1 MQAFGKKRWAIAGGH
16 IPLESNGPEPE
27 FTSRDELAVLNC
39 SDSAARIR
47 MHIHYA
53 DRPAVGP
60 YELEIAPRRVRHIR
74 FNDLIFPEALPLDE
88 AFGAVIDADVPV
100 VVQFTRL
107 DGGTRARSAV
117 ATAAY
122 VARTSSRRRP
132 R

>member
-1 MQAFGKKRWAIAGGH
+1 MQALGKRRWAMAGGH

-27 FTSRDELAVLNC
+27 FTSRDELSVLNC
-39 SDSAARIR
+39 SDTAARIR
-47 MHIHYA
+47 IHIHYA

-60 YELEIAPRRVRHIR
+60 YELEIAAKRVRHIR
-74 FNDLIFPEALPLDE
+74 FNDLIFPEAPPLDE
-88 AFGAVIDADVPV
+88 PFGAVIDADVPV

-122 VARTSSRRRP
+122 PERTSSRRRP